1 MFSFGLGSY
10 ITLVVVTEPVYA
22 DYSQYPDI
30 VEVGDS
36 TRHTTVTVL
45 TVSSLLQALP
55 GGFVTR
61 LNRSCIQVL
70 DGEGDGVFFLLNDE
84 EDQDDEEPVPSGSD
98 ETNTDEVEY
107 VNVNGDIP
115 DVEFI
120 DDEEDSSEEEKDT
133 NISNESIDDDD
144 DYKSTSQ
151 EEEVDSSQ
159 DDEDNNS
166 QENEDRSIITETTT
180 KIPLSVLDPSRFDV
194 VNDKIT
200 SSPEAPTVTTPEAPE
215 VATEMETTTLTPDP
229 TLNVDP
235 GLLE

>member
-1 MFSFGLGSY
+1 M
-10 ITLVVVTEPVYA
+10 
-22 DYSQYPDI
+22 
-30 VEVGDS
+30 
-36 TRHTTVTVL
+36 
-45 TVSSLLQALP
+45 
-55 GGFVTR
+55 
-61 LNRSCIQVL
+61 L

-180 KIPLSVLDPSRFDV
+180 KIPLSVLDPSRFDI

-200 SSPEAPTVTTPEAPE
+200 SPPSNTEAPTATTPEAPE
-215 VATEMETTTLTPDP
+215 VATEMETTTLTADP